1 MNKIQKEIER
11 LTGPELEKEVRMIE
25 EESEQ
30 IVVFET
36 IDIGEMIINSIE
48 RAKRA
53 KKVMDKERSRL
64 QRFLNWLTKKR

>member
-11 LTGPELEKEVRMIE
+11 LTGPELEKEVRMME

>member
-11 LTGPELEKEVRMIE
+11 LTGPELEKEVRMME

-53 KKVMDKERSRL
+53 KKVMDKERSRR